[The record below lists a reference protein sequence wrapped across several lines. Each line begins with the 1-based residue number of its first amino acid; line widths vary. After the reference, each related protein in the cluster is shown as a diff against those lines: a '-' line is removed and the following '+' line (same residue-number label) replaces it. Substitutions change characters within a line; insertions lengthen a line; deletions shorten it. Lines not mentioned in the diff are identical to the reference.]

1 MANIKAKIINALL
14 EKFSSEEIRLEDV
27 DSDKVLGFIVSDK
40 FISLD
45 EEARQDMIWEH
56 LRKYLNSQ
64 ERTHIIA
71 LIALTQ
77 EEEMAY
83 SD

>member
-1 MANIKAKIINALL
+1 MASITEKVKNALL

-27 DSDKVLGFIVSDK
+27 DSDKVLGFIISDK
-40 FISLD
+40 FLILD
-45 EEARQDMIWEH
+45 YEARQDMIWEH

-64 ERTHIIA
+64 ERAHIIA

-77 EEEMAY
+77 EEELAY

>member
-14 EKFSSEEIRLEDV
+14 EKFSSEEIRIEDV

>member
-1 MANIKAKIINALL
+1 MANIKAKIVNALL
-14 EKFSSEEIRLEDV
+14 EKFSSEEILLEDV
-27 DSDKVLGFIVSDK
+27 DSDKVLGFIVSDQ
-40 FISLD
+40 FQSLD

-77 EEEMAY
+77 EEQLAY
-83 SD
+83 SS

>member
-1 MANIKAKIINALL
+1 MANIKSKVVNALL
-14 EKFSSEEIRLEDV
+14 EKFSNEEIRLEDV

-40 FISLD
+40 FLSLD

-64 ERTHIIA
+64 ERSHIIA

-83 SD
+83 SN